1 MRKPNST
8 GKSITQTFHVFLDA
22 PSKELPHIKIFLQES
37 SQDGEQ
43 AGNHFTEGRAERST
57 GMYPKK
63 KKKKKDFEKHVVALQ
78 SLKSYIL

>member
-8 GKSITQTFHVFLDA
+8 GKGITQTFHVFLDA
-22 PSKELPHIKIFLQES
+22 PSKELPHIRIFLQES

-43 AGNHFTEGRAERST
+43 AGNHFTEGKAERST

-63 KKKKKDFEKHVVALQ
+63 KKKKDFEKCVVALQ

>member
-22 PSKELPHIKIFLQES
+22 PSKELPHIRIFLQES

-43 AGNHFTEGRAERST
+43 AGNHFTEGKAERST

-63 KKKKKDFEKHVVALQ
+63 KKKRTLRNVLLLFKV
-78 SLKSYIL
+78 

>member
-63 KKKKKDFEKHVVALQ
+63 KKGDFEKHVVALQ